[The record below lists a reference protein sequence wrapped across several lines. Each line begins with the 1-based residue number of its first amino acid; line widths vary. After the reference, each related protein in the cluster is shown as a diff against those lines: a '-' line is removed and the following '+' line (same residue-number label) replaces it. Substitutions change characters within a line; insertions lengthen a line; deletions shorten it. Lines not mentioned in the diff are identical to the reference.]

1 MVTLLFELSGEH
13 PSLPQAELECI
24 GEVVEW
30 NTQVAIAEC
39 SSVEETGRV
48 SLSHTV
54 MAYLGGCDATLPALG
69 DLLASL
75 DITARGTFSARVKKT
90 QGAVMP
96 ASKEFLERFIGDRIK
111 GSVDLSYPDEE
122 YRLIVSGS
130 HCYFGRVLAHLDRGS
145 YEYRNPLRRPFFH
158 PGVMLPR
165 MARAMVN
172 LSLIQRGELL
182 IDPFCGTGGILQEAL
197 MVGARIAGADVDRSM
212 VEGCRRNLLHPD
224 VVVADAAHMPFLSG
238 TVDAVVADFPYGQSV
253 GIHSKSVDHLYAES
267 LGEVYRILKHGRRAV
282 IVTHR
287 DIRNRSGLFRLLQF
301 HETRI
306 HKSLTR
312 RIMVLEK
319 R

>member
-13 PSLPQAELECI
+13 PSLPRAELECV
-24 GEVVEW
+24 GEVVEGS
-30 NTQVAIAEC
+30 TQVAIAEC
-39 SSVEETGRV
+39 ASVEEAGRL

-54 MAYLGGCDATLPALG
+54 MTYLGGCEANLPALD
-69 DLLASL
+69 DLLTTLNINAH
-75 DITARGTFSARVKKT
+75 GTFSARVKKIHD
-90 QGAVMP
+90 AVMP
-96 ASKEFLERFIGDRIK
+96 ASKEFLEKFIGNRIK
-111 GSVDLSYPDEE
+111 GSVNLSCPEEE

-130 HCYFGRVLAHLDRGS
+130 HCYFGRVLVHISRGS
-145 YEYRNPLRRPFFH
+145 YNYRNPLRRPFFH

-172 LSLIQRGELL
+172 LSLVQKGELL

-197 MVGARIAGADVDRSM
+197 MVGARIAGADANRLM
-212 VEGCRRNLLHPD
+212 VEGCRHNLPHAE
-224 VVVADAAHMPFLSG
+224 VVVADAAHMPFPSG
-238 TVDAVVADFPYGQSV
+238 STDAVVTDFPYGQSV
-253 GIHSKSVDHLYAES
+253 WIHSESMDLLYREA
-267 LGEVYRILKHGRRAV
+267 LNEVNRILKPGRRAV

-287 DIRNRSGLFRLLQF
+287 DIRNRVGSFRLLQF

-319 R
+319 V